1 MVLHCPS
8 AGSFLD
14 PQSIK
19 DKKGNLVPYGPE
31 RFKQIVQ
38 ERYVISKM
46 INTSYNDVGEI
57 TPLERRYIMEFLI
70 EEQKQKEQILKDKLK
85 DVEQPKRK

>member
-1 MVLHCPS
+1 MSIQPHFPS
-8 AGSFLD
+8 QQNFLD

-19 DKKGNLVPYGPE
+19 DKDGKIKPYGPI

-38 ERYVISKM
+38 ERYIISKM

-57 TPLERRYIMEFLI
+57 TPLERRYLLEFMYAEMEKTKKII
-70 EEQKQKEQILKDKLK
+70 EEKKQKNKLT
-85 DVEQPKRK
+85 